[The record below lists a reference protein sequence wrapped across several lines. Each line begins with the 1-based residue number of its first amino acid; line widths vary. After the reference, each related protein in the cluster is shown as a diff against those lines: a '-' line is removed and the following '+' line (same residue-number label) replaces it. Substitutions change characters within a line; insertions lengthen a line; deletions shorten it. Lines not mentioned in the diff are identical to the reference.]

1 MDYPRVMTAPSDPQI
16 DWSLG
21 TWKGSRRKQH
31 QDFQAI
37 PFSRKLEI
45 IEEMNR
51 SSLATLEN
59 LRARGLPYIDP
70 YTGERVHGRVRED
83 APNEQSNPG
92 SS

>member
-1 MDYPRVMTAPSDPQI
+1 MTTPDDPLV
-16 DWSLG
+16 DWSLT

-31 QDFQAI
+31 QEFLAI

-51 SSLATLEN
+51 HALATIEER
-59 LRARGLPYIDP
+59 RARGLPYIDP
-70 YTGERVHGRVRED
+70 LTGERVTGTRVAESPAD
-83 APNEQSNPG
+83 APSPE